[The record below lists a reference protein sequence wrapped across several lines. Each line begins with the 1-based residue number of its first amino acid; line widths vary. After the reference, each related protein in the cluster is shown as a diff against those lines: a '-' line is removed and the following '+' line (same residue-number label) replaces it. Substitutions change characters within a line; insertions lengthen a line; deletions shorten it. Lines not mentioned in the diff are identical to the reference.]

1 MLTNPFGDSSNG
13 LGCCRKGVGFV
24 VVWGGAVHLSGW
36 GVEIG
41 IALDAALRHGPTSV
55 PVVVDLLA
63 VTRPD

>member
-1 MLTNPFGDSSNG
+1 MLVVVER
-13 LGCCRKGVGFV
+13 GCLRGVVFV
-24 VVWGGAVHLSGW
+24 VVRGGPVHLSGW

-41 IALDAALRHGPTSV
+41 IALDAALRHGPTGE

>member
-1 MLTNPFGDSSNG
+1 VF
-13 LGCCRKGVGFV
+13 VGV
-24 VVWGGAVHLSGW
+24 VVGGPVHLSGW

-41 IALDAALRHGPTSV
+41 IALDAALRHGPTGE